1 MYLEFYERSICY
13 IGAIFCV
20 VLLIQVVLFIAQNS
34 IVTELHELQ
43 HAKALQS
50 FGFETL
56 VLLPQSKKKPI
67 KNKNG
72 VKIVYTDKKACD
84 AFYRNGITLVS
95 DDFQTLTNDQIQK
108 AAGAGLYSSIRYLI
122 IQLLSSM
129 TSIIYTCVYLGCG
142 IATFLFIMVSVIVI
156 ILTLPRVIKC
166 AKCWK
171 NAKND
176 YTDFND
182 VTAFLYPE
190 RFKLHYKE
198 LENSFNGSVYE
209 YYYNKFAR

>member
-1 MYLEFYERSICY
+1 
-13 IGAIFCV
+13 
-20 VLLIQVVLFIAQNS
+20 
-34 IVTELHELQ
+34 
-43 HAKALQS
+43 
-50 FGFETL
+50 
-56 VLLPQSKKKPI
+56 
-67 KNKNG
+67 
-72 VKIVYTDKKACD
+72 
-84 AFYRNGITLVS
+84 
-95 DDFQTLTNDQIQK
+95 
-108 AAGAGLYSSIRYLI
+108 
-122 IQLLSSM
+122 
-129 TSIIYTCVYLGCG
+129 
-142 IATFLFIMVSVIVI
+142 MVSVIVI

>member
-1 MYLEFYERSICY
+1 M
-13 IGAIFCV
+13 
-20 VLLIQVVLFIAQNS
+20 
-34 IVTELHELQ
+34 
-43 HAKALQS
+43 
-50 FGFETL
+50 
-56 VLLPQSKKKPI
+56 LLPQSKKKPV

-142 IATFLFIMVSVIVI
+142 IATFLFVMVSVIVI